1 MNKHEDIFI
10 NHPDGG
16 HCNLMG
22 MTDGCYGCGRYG
34 TGDTEGCEKRV
45 NEMKEAIC
53 TNFML
58 PRDFLFNDNE
68 NASIDDPRWNTFVKN
83 MRKLMESLK
92 PDCNKRPLKI
102 KKGHYIYK
110 GFLIYSIGYYNPE
123 HRVCW
128 EAVDTG
134 GNGCAHGFSKKECM
148 MWIDELLKRE
158 NQNDR

>member
-1 MNKHEDIFI
+1 MSKFHQDVFVD
-10 NHPDGG
+10 HPDGG

-22 MTDGCYGCGRYG
+22 MTDGCGCCGHYRSR
-34 TGDTEGCEKRV
+34 DTKGCKERV
-45 NEMKEAIC
+45 AKLIDAIC
-53 TNFML
+53 TNFMI
-58 PRDFLFNDNE
+58 PRGFLFDDSGDIPTDNPE
-68 NASIDDPRWNTFVKN
+68 WSKFI
-83 MRKLMESLK
+83 ESFK
-92 PDCNKRPLKI
+92 TDCNKRPLKI

-158 NQNDR
+158 NQNDK